1 MIQYFKLAVLLTL
14 SAILF
19 SSCNKDV
26 IPTNTE
32 DYSVSE
38 GKKFI
43 EFTVEKDLTAN
54 QKSPHLRY
62 TYSELKLNGVDLA
75 SNKWIYPKPGSFLT
89 VDCEFNVA
97 VNDSFIV
104 EIAKCKK
111 ENNWFA
117 DSGEKTAGAEPWLN
131 NEISLLRIDKTYNS
145 DSSYN
150 CKFVFKVLKPGKGYI
165 AFIEKDKAGNGSSGS
180 SHGLFIGYNVNPMQR
195 VFVNFQEVEWIYN
208 NSKYSF
214 STVAVRLKGTTNA
227 YRLRCRTSGDGL
239 LSSAEIPVINGHFE
253 KTIGIAFSN
262 ISELRLTTNSE
273 LAVYGTVGLPKIISL
288 LNPEAYKEKPK
299 AKL

>member
-1 MIQYFKLAVLLTL
+1 MVHYFKLAVLLTL

-26 IPTNTE
+26 FPTNSE

-43 EFTVEKDLTAN
+43 EFNVEKNLTAN

-62 TYSELKLNGVDLA
+62 TYSELKLNMTY
-75 SNKWIYPKPGSFLT
+75 NKWIYPKSGSFLK
-89 VDCEFNVA
+89 VDSEFNVA
-97 VNDSFIV
+97 VNDSFVV
-104 EIAKCKK
+104 EISNCKK
-111 ENNWFA
+111 ENIWTT
-117 DSGEKTAGAEPWLN
+117 DLGEITGGAEPWLN

-150 CKFVFKVLKPGKGYI
+150 CKFVFKVLKSGKGYV
-165 AFIEKDKAGNGSSGS
+165 AFIEKDKAGTVSSSS

-195 VFVNFQEVEWIYN
+195 VFVNLQEVEWIYN
-208 NSKYSF
+208 DSKYSF

-239 LSSAEIPVINGHFE
+239 LSAAEIPVINGHFE